1 METTLHPKNASVNL
15 PFLCYN
21 GFMHVMNNNV
31 NIGRIFMT
39 QYRRLITGIFYLI
52 VSAFFFALMAAFVR
66 LSGDLPSPQ
75 KAMFRNLIAA
85 IAAAAYMVRHGI
97 SFRAGKRENLR
108 WVLARSISG
117 LTGVLMNFY
126 AIDRLNLGNAS
137 VLNKFSTFAAIIFS
151 IFILGEAATAAQ
163 YLIVAG
169 AFAGVLL
176 VIKPSPA
183 NMMLFPSVIG
193 FLSGVCAG
201 LAYTCLRRATR
212 GGENGKFIVFFFS
225 TFSTVVLLP
234 WVITHYVPMT
244 AAQTIF
250 LLLAG
255 ASAAGGQFAITAA
268 YTYAPAKEISI
279 YDYSQIIFS
288 TALGYF
294 LFGQVPDILSVA
306 GCAVIIAMAVLM
318 YLYNRKKTEAA

>member
-1 METTLHPKNASVNL
+1 
-15 PFLCYN
+15 
-21 GFMHVMNNNV
+21 
-31 NIGRIFMT
+31 MT

-66 LSGDLPSPQ
+66 LAGDLPSPQ

-85 IAAAAYMVRHGI
+85 IAAAVYMIRHRI
-97 SFRAGKRENLR
+97 PFRAEKRQNLR

-151 IFILGEAATAAQ
+151 VFILGEAASAVQ
-163 YLIVAG
+163 ILIVAG
-169 AFAGVLL
+169 AFTGVLL

-183 NMMLFPSVIG
+183 NMMLFPSIIG

-225 TFSTVVLLP
+225 AFSTIVLLP
-234 WVITHYVPMT
+234 WVLTHYAPMT
-244 AAQTIF
+244 AQQTIF

-255 ASAAGGQFAITAA
+255 TAAAGGQFAITAA
-268 YTYAPAKEISI
+268 YSYAPAKEISI

-294 LFGQVPDILSVA
+294 LFGQVPDLLSII
-306 GCAVIIAMAVLM
+306 GCAVIISMAVLM
-318 YLYNRKKTEAA
+318 YLYNRKRAVA